1 MAEPQYKPLGLI
13 RLIIAIGA
21 ILLLA
26 SVFLRIWAVQHAPEQ
41 RGGWNY
47 LTGGNKEYVIWA
59 PLEKEK
65 ALYREAGYS
74 IDFMDGPAVEK
85 LRIILGPYA
94 IIFELFAL
102 RFYGLLTILP
112 LVLFT
117 CLFGFCEGRIIYHEK
132 IASFGNL
139 SATRFKLFTLLA
151 VFCFA
156 LCFIYLS
163 LPFGSELPFI
173 GTIPLTTEVLG
184 HSLWTTAPYAWAVVF
199 SVLMFCVAHQITGNL
214 AREI

>member
-1 MAEPQYKPLGLI
+1 MAEPQYKPLGII
-13 RLIIAIGA
+13 RLTIVIGV
-21 ILLLA
+21 LLLLG
-26 SVFLRIWAVQHAPEQ
+26 SIFMQIWAVQHAPEQ

-47 LTGGNKEYVIWA
+47 LKGGNKEYVVWA

-65 ALYREAGYS
+65 SLYREAGYS
-74 IDFMDGPAVEK
+74 IDWMDGPSVER
-85 LRIILGPYA
+85 LRTAMGPYA

-102 RFYGLLTILP
+102 RLYGLLTILP
-112 LVLFT
+112 LVIFT

-151 VFCFA
+151 VLCFA
-156 LCFIYLS
+156 LCFIYIS
-163 LPFGSELPFI
+163 LPFGSDLPFL
-173 GTIPLTTEVLG
+173 GTIPLTIEVLG
-184 HSLWTTAPYAWAVVF
+184 YPLWTTAPYAWAVIF
-199 SVLMFCVAHQITGNL
+199 SVLMFLVFHQITGNF